1 MTTVGRAR
9 IAGVLLEPEQEQ
21 LLATLVEASRRVAD
35 RGERVFS
42 MFLPDGPALIGGG
55 GLPPDEP
62 LKAEDDDLPVLERA
76 GLVRVLSRGSGLI
89 RFRVTPEGENYYA
102 TTKTRADEPIR
113 EVEDDLRSYLD
124 SELFRTR
131 YDAAYRSFAEAER
144 LLWGPDSHDQLTAVG
159 HHAREALQAFATA
172 LVGRH
177 QPPEVNPNPTY
188 TLDRLSAVV
197 QMHRPTL
204 GDRRSDFLNA
214 LFGYWRE
221 VVNLAQRQE
230 HGGQKEGEPLVW
242 EDARRVVLH
251 TAVVMIEVART
262 LDPLASAS

>member
-1 MTTVGRAR
+1 
-9 IAGVLLEPEQEQ
+9 VLLEPEQEQ
-21 LLATLVEASRRVAD
+21 LLGTLVEASRTIPD
-35 RGERVFS
+35 RSQREF
-42 MFLPDGPALIGGG
+42 FLFLLEQGAILSGG
-55 GLPPDEP
+55 GLPQSGPKVADGDIE
-62 LKAEDDDLPVLERA
+62 VLATA
-76 GLVRVLSRGSGLI
+76 GLVRIISQSNSTM
-89 RFRVTPEGENYYA
+89 RFRITPEGENHYA
-102 TTKTRADEPIR
+102 AMKTRAGEPVR

-124 SELFRTR
+124 SEPFHTR

-144 LLWGPDSHDQLTAVG
+144 LLWGPDSPRQLTAIG

-172 LVGRH
+172 LVERH
-177 QPPEVNPNPTY
+177 QPPAVNSNPTY

-197 QMHRPTL
+197 EMHRPTL
-204 GDRRSDFLNA
+204 GDRRSAFLDA

-251 TAVVMIEVART
+251 TAVVMVEIART
-262 LDPLASAS
+262 LDPLTSSATQAASA

>member
-1 MTTVGRAR
+1 
-9 IAGVLLEPEQEQ
+9 VLLDTAQEQ
-21 LLATLVEASRRVAD
+21 LLAALVEASRHVAD
-35 RGERVFS
+35 RSAREFVVVS
-42 MFLPDGPALIGGG
+42 PDQGTWISGG
-55 GLPPDEP
+55 GLTDALTVEDADIQVLGDER
-62 LKAEDDDLPVLERA
+62 LIRITSA
-76 GLVRVLSRGSGLI
+76 GRSMS

-102 TTKTRADEPIR
+102 DMKARAGEPVQ
-113 EVEDDLRSYLD
+113 EVEDDVRNYLD
-124 SELFRTR
+124 SEPFRTR
-131 YDAAYRSFAEAER
+131 YDAAYRSFGEAER
-144 LLWGPDSHDQLTAVG
+144 LLWGTDSHDQLTAVG

-172 LVGRH
+172 LVEHH
-177 QPPEVNPNPTY
+177 QPPDVNPNPTY

-204 GDRRSDFLNA
+204 GDRRSDFLDA

-242 EDARRVVLH
+242 DDARRVVLH

-262 LDPLASAS
+262 LDPLAPPRS